1 MTIVSVLT
9 RRLFSSSGGALK
21 HHTVN
26 RQSYVKAL
34 FFYCGLHHDYITTTL
49 HTHIYQLWD
58 QKKDHYTTIIMVW
71 FGTINLLYAWMAFN
85 VNAIGMCVFSTQS
98 STALLP
104 SKLHHRQLGWTWKW
118 ICGLRECKCNKI
130 TKEFPPPD
138 LIMKTLTAARLT
150 SQDIREIWRM

>member
-1 MTIVSVLT
+1 MQYTTFCSIMVAASCYCWYSKWSHFEIAMTIVSVSTL
-9 RRLFSSSGGALK
+9 RLFISTSRGALK

-34 FFYCGLHHDYITTTL
+34 FFLLRLAPWLHNYYAT
-49 HTHIYQLWD
+49 HTYIYQLWD

-104 SKLHHRQLGWTWKW
+104 SKLHHHQQLGWT
-118 ICGLRECKCNKI
+118 
-130 TKEFPPPD
+130 
-138 LIMKTLTAARLT
+138 
-150 SQDIREIWRM
+150 